1 MTLWLIFA
9 VLTAA
14 AMGAVVW
21 PLLRPPRASTG
32 GSDRYVYQD
41 QLREIDRDRAAG
53 LIAEPEAQS
62 ARVEIAR
69 RLLTAAAAEPSGQV
83 PAAAAVRLR
92 GAIAV
97 AAVLLLPA
105 VAVSFYITLGSPA
118 IPVQSALT
126 RVKTPTGT
134 ESIAQLVGKV
144 EAHLAQNPNDGRGWE
159 LIAPVF
165 MQLGRF
171 GDAVVAR
178 QKAIALNG
186 DTPMRESDLGDAL
199 VAAANGVVTDDA
211 KRAFQRA
218 LAGDAQDAKAR
229 YFLGLADE
237 QDGNR
242 EAAAAKWR
250 ALLDSAPPDAPWA
263 GFVRAALARVIGDG
277 PRPAASDGPDAHA
290 LAAAA
295 NMSEAQRRE
304 MIGGM
309 IQRLADRLRSDG
321 NDVDGWVRLVR
332 AYAVLGDRDKAK
344 GAAADARRALQGNPE
359 NIKQIDA
366 LVRGLGLDG

>member
-186 DTPMRESDLGDAL
+186 DTPMRESDLGDAV